1 MLLVSHSGFPSSSIA
16 HTICRNSE
24 KSGPGSSWLASRE
37 GAVTRFQGGSAL
49 AISYFSTKQNQ
60 NGRCFPLHAGIRT
73 SRRGMTCRLHFLILI
88 QMQPS
93 WAAAGILCYTRTM
106 NDPHRERTARVS
118 PAPTEQHK
126 HHYSVS
132 VRAAR
137 TLRKGTA
144 LSTDICQVTWGKL
157 AEEQMDAESCWA
169 HPVGRALTKAVSSTA
184 WLHRVCNY

>member
-24 KSGPGSSWLASRE
+24 QVGAGFLTASK
-37 GAVTRFQGGSAL
+37 QGGGCH
-49 AISYFSTKQNQ
+49 TV
-60 NGRCFPLHAGIRT
+60 
-73 SRRGMTCRLHFLILI
+73 SRRECFSHQLLQYKAKPEWKMLPLACRNQDKQERNDLQITFPHPDSNATQLSSSQHLLRY
-88 QMQPS
+88 
-93 WAAAGILCYTRTM
+93 ARTM

-157 AEEQMDAESCWA
+157 AEEQMDAESC
-169 HPVGRALTKAVSSTA
+169 
-184 WLHRVCNY
+184 